1 MPNWTSN
8 NVLFAGK
15 EKQLKTLQT
24 MLQSNDNDFVFN
36 NIIPMPEELK
46 DTVAGSENA
55 KPEWQ
60 KEQSKGHPLD
70 VIIEAYLRTSPSL
83 KWPP

>member
-8 NVLFAGK
+8 NVLFVGK
-15 EKQLKTLQT
+15 ENQLKKLQT
-24 MLQSNDNDFVFN
+24 MLKSDDNDFDFN

-46 DTVAGSENA
+46 DTVSGSESA

-60 KEQSKGHPLD
+60 KLKSKEQVAHLH
-70 VIIEAYLRTSPSL
+70 
-83 KWPP
+83 